1 MTETDTYIQFEIVNV
16 ESSTVVWNHRQA
28 ILTMVECVF
37 VNKTNDDSVGGDGL
51 PHQRI

>member
-1 MTETDTYIQFEIVNV
+1 MVGKLLSGLVGKASLVT
-16 ESSTVVWNHRQA
+16 
-28 ILTMVECVF
+28 LTMVVCVF